1 MVWPI
6 VVVWIVAILLG
17 GILWQ
22 RFTRPPGMPT
32 VAVPGQSIARPRR
45 VVPLWLALVLL
56 IILALAAWLTIRWGA
71 AIPS

>member
-32 VAVPGQSIARPRR
+32 VAVPGQSISRPRR

-56 IILALAAWLTIRWGA
+56 IILAVAAWLTIRWGA

>member
-56 IILALAAWLTIRWGA
+56 IILAVAAWLTIRWGA